1 MFISKK
7 IFFKKLKKK
16 NENGHIGNF
25 KCFLRWPLASFFF
38 LLPFGASVAFYLL
51 HRWDFCSKSG
61 GGNSCVVGPTDT
73 PSVKHGSMDPFNG
86 TPSRR
91 WRCPGI
97 VKASWLRPQ
106 YRVGPASASW
116 PIGALRWGW
125 RMCGRCSGLR
135 CGLRA
140 VRRGFRGRSRHGG
153 ILQDHGGSWRILKD
167 PRLCLSCWK

>member
-1 MFISKK
+1 MDSINFDRLTENLSTMATLRYSTVSRPSSLSCRDVEDAVQHLVTAVDHLIEYVTRPTMDLMVTNSVNDVYQQKN
-7 IFFKKLKKK
+7 FFKNLKKK

-91 WRCPGI
+91 
-97 VKASWLRPQ
+97 
-106 YRVGPASASW
+106 
-116 PIGALRWGW
+116 
-125 RMCGRCSGLR
+125 
-135 CGLRA
+135 
-140 VRRGFRGRSRHGG
+140 
-153 ILQDHGGSWRILKD
+153 
-167 PRLCLSCWK
+167 